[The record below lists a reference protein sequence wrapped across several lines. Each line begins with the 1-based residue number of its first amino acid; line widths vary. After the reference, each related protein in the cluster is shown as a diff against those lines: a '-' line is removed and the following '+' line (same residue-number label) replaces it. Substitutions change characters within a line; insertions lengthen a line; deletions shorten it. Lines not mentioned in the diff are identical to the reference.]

1 MKKKLII
8 ITATIVA
15 LATLIISLLLFNRE
29 LELPRLTADDI
40 SNIYYHDTDKNET
53 VDLDIEEFLGY
64 YNQIYDLRDN
74 KEGAGSTPSSWIKIE
89 LKDGQEIGIYNT
101 GKQFQV
107 SFTDNDGER
116 HQYWGRQQEIYNMLY
131 KGFYK
136 LK

>member
-8 ITATIVA
+8 ITATMVA

>member
-40 SNIYYHDTDKNET
+40 SNIYYHDTYKNET